1 MGLLFFLAQR
11 TLIVFFVNGRRSIS
25 ARDSAMGLAGRGRS
39 HRVPCMNPRDLLVS
53 SITRN
58 ERNHIYLL
66 RRVAHVLKTEMVRSV
81 RAIVGF

>member
-1 MGLLFFLAQR
+1 MKLLFFLAQR
-11 TLIVFFVNGRRSIS
+11 ALVVSFVE
-25 ARDSAMGLAGRGRS
+25 AGLFLREILPWVLPDGVEVVVES
-39 HRVPCMNPRDLLVS
+39 RVNPRDLLVS

-66 RRVAHVLKTEMVRSV
+66 RRVARVLKTEMVRSV